1 MPNLVFIYLSE
12 CYGLHGE
19 PENSLGRGIHSASR
33 ADSLRPFCYTLPL
46 LVFTFQTLPSM
57 HRISRKLATAA
68 AILSAG
74 IGIFV
79 ILKLSGPVQQ
89 PVESRERVWRVD
101 TLIAQPEQLSPTLTL
116 YGRVESP
123 ELLRAA
129 APADGRVAAV
139 EVREGQR
146 IEPGQ
151 LLLSMD
157 PRDFVPRVQQ
167 AQADVDDLEAQ
178 LKREQLQ
185 HASNQNAL
193 AHERELLELAES
205 ALKRARDLRG
215 RKLGSDAAVDEAG
228 ENRQRQLLAV
238 TTRQLAV
245 DEHRARLRQYEA
257 RLERARAVLTEAQ
270 LDQERSVVTATF
282 SGIVA
287 KVDVAAGD
295 QVKRADT
302 LLSLYPTDALE
313 VRAKLPAPYQQEL
326 LEALNAGRTLQAVA
340 MAGATEIVLH
350 LDRVSGEA
358 DPSGIDGLFR
368 IQRGAELL
376 RLGSMVTLQLRRAP
390 QTGVVA
396 VPYTALY
403 GNDRMYK
410 LVDGRLQGITVTAL
424 GDYAGADDRSMLL
437 VKSPQ
442 LQAGDQLVTTHL
454 PNAITGLRVE
464 TATDGDTAVAP

>member
-1 MPNLVFIYLSE
+1 MS
-12 CYGLHGE
+12 
-19 PENSLGRGIHSASR
+19 
-33 ADSLRPFCYTLPL
+33 
-46 LVFTFQTLPSM
+46 
-57 HRISRKLATAA
+57 RISRKLGTAA
-68 AILSAG
+68 AILATG
-74 IGIFV
+74 IGSFV
-79 ILKLSGPVQQ
+79 ILKLSGPVEQ

-101 TLIAQPEQLSPTLTL
+101 TLIAQPRQLYPTLTL
-116 YGRVESP
+116 YGRVETP

-151 LLLSMD
+151 LLLTMD
-157 PRDFVPRVQQ
+157 PRDFVPLVQQ
-167 AQADVDDLEAQ
+167 AQADVDDLHAQ

-185 HASNQNAL
+185 HAANQAAL
-193 AHERELLELAES
+193 AHERKLLELAES
-205 ALKRARDLRG
+205 AVKRARDLRE
-215 RKLGSDAAVDEAG
+215 RTLGSDAAVDEAG

-245 DEHRARLRQYEA
+245 DEHAARLRQYEA
-257 RLERARAVLTEAQ
+257 RLERARAVLTQAQ
-270 LDQERSVVTATF
+270 LDQERSAVTAMFTGF
-282 SGIVA
+282 VA
-287 KVDVAAGD
+287 QVDVAAGD

-302 LLSLYPTDALE
+302 LLTLYPSDALE

-326 LEALNAGRTLQAVA
+326 LQALNAGKTLQAVSRT
-340 MAGATEIVLH
+340 GATEIVLH

-368 IQRGAELL
+368 IHSGAELL
-376 RLGSMVTLQLRRAP
+376 RLGSMITLQLQRAP
-390 QTGVVA
+390 QAGVVA

-410 LVDGRLQGITVTAL
+410 LVDGRLQGLTVTAL
-424 GDYAGADDRSMLL
+424 GDYTGAGDQSMLL

-442 LQAGDQLVTTHL
+442 LNAGDQLVTTHL
-454 PNAITGLRVE
+454 PNAVTGLRAEAVAEGE
-464 TATDGDTAVAP
+464 TAALP

>member
-1 MPNLVFIYLSE
+1 MP
-12 CYGLHGE
+12 G
-19 PENSLGRGIHSASR
+19 
-33 ADSLRPFCYTLPL
+33 
-46 LVFTFQTLPSM
+46 
-57 HRISRKLATAA
+57 ISRKLATAF
-68 AILSAG
+68 AILGAG

-89 PVESRERVWRVD
+89 PVESRERVWRVE
-101 TLIAQPEQLSPTLTL
+101 TLLAQPAQLSPTLTL
-116 YGRVESP
+116 YGRVETP

-151 LLLSMD
+151 LLFTMD

-167 AQADVDDLEAQ
+167 AQADVDDLQAQ

-185 HASNQNAL
+185 HAANQDAL
-193 AHERELLELAES
+193 AHERELLELAER
-205 ALKRARDLRG
+205 ALKRARDLRE
-215 RKLGSDAAVDEAG
+215 RKLGSDVALDQAR
-228 ENRQRQLLAV
+228 ENWQRQLLAV
-238 TTRQLAV
+238 TTRQLDV
-245 DEHRARLRQYEA
+245 DEHGARLRQYEA
-257 RLERARAVLTEAQ
+257 RLERARAVLTQAQ
-270 LDQERSVVTATF
+270 LDQERSALSATF
-282 SGIVA
+282 AGFVA
-287 KVDVAAGD
+287 RVNVAAGD

-302 LLSLYPTDALE
+302 LLTLYPSDALE

-326 LEALNAGRTLQAVA
+326 LETLNAGRTLQATA
-340 MAGATEIVLH
+340 RTGATQIVLQ

-368 IQRGAELL
+368 IQHGTDVL
-376 RLGSMVTLQLRRAP
+376 RLGSMLTLQLQRDP
-390 QTGVVA
+390 QAGVVA

-403 GNDRMYK
+403 GNNRLYK

-424 GDYAGADDRSMLL
+424 GDYAGASAQPMLL

-442 LQAGDQLVTTHL
+442 LRAGDQLVTTHL
-454 PNAITGLRVE
+454 PNAVTGLRVDAVNE
-464 TATDGDTAVAP
+464 GDSAAAP

>member
-1 MPNLVFIYLSE
+1 MP
-12 CYGLHGE
+12 
-19 PENSLGRGIHSASR
+19 
-33 ADSLRPFCYTLPL
+33 
-46 LVFTFQTLPSM
+46 
-57 HRISRKLATAA
+57 RISRKLGTAA
-68 AILSAG
+68 AILGTG
-74 IGIFV
+74 IGIFA

-101 TLIAQPEQLSPTLTL
+101 TLMAQPAQLSPTLTL
-116 YGRVESP
+116 YGRVETP

-146 IEPGQ
+146 IEPGR

-167 AQADVDDLEAQ
+167 AQADVDDLQAQ
-178 LKREQLQ
+178 LKRERLQ
-185 HASNQNAL
+185 HAANQDAL

-205 ALKRARDLRG
+205 ALKRARDLRE
-215 RKLGSDAAVDEAG
+215 RKLGSDVAVDQAR
-228 ENRQRQLLAV
+228 ENWQRQLLAV

-245 DEHRARLRQYEA
+245 DEHGARLRQYKA

-282 SGIVA
+282 TGFVA
-287 KVDVAAGD
+287 GVDVAAGD

-302 LLSLYPTDALE
+302 LLTLYPSNALE

-326 LEALNAGRTLQAVA
+326 LATLNAGRTLQATA
-340 MAGATEIVLH
+340 LAGATEIVLH

-368 IQRGAELL
+368 IRRGAELL
-376 RLGSMVTLQLRRAP
+376 RLGSMVTLRLQRDP
-390 QTGVVA
+390 QAGVVA

-403 GNDRMYK
+403 GNDRLYK
-410 LVDGRLQGITVTAL
+410 LVDGRLQGITVMAL
-424 GDYAGADDRSMLL
+424 GDYAGAGDQSMLL

-454 PNAITGLRVE
+454 PNAVTGLRAE
-464 TATDGDTAVAP
+464 AATAGDTAAAP

>member
-1 MPNLVFIYLSE
+1 ME
-12 CYGLHGE
+12 QGA
-19 PENSLGRGIHSASR
+19 HSANH
-33 ADSLRPFCYTLPL
+33 ADPLRPFCYTAVL
-46 LVFTFQTLPSM
+46 LAFAVETLPSM
-57 HRISRKLATAA
+57 LRISRKLGTAA
-68 AILSAG
+68 AILGTG
-74 IGIFV
+74 ISVFV

-101 TLIAQPEQLSPTLTL
+101 TLIAQPEQLSSTLTL
-116 YGRVESP
+116 YGRVETP

-157 PRDFVPRVQQ
+157 QRDFVPRVQQ

-185 HASNQNAL
+185 HAANQDAL

-205 ALKRARDLRG
+205 ALKRAHDLRE
-215 RKLGSDAAVDEAG
+215 RKLGSDAAVDQAG
-228 ENRQRQLLAV
+228 ETRQRQLLAV

-245 DEHRARLRQYEA
+245 DEHGARLRQYEA
-257 RLERARAVLTEAQ
+257 RLQRARAVLAEAQ
-270 LDQERSVVTATF
+270 LDQQRSAVTATF
-282 SGIVA
+282 TGFVA
-287 KVDVAAGD
+287 RVDVAAGD

-313 VRAKLPAPYQQEL
+313 VRAKLPVPYQQEL
-326 LEALNAGRTLQAVA
+326 LEALNAGQTLQAVA
-340 MAGATEIVLH
+340 MTGATEIVLH

-368 IQRGAELL
+368 IQRGAEIL
-376 RLGSMVTLQLRRAP
+376 RLGSMITLQLRRAA

-424 GDYAGADDRSMLL
+424 GDYAGAGDRSMLL

-454 PNAITGLRVE
+454 PNAITGLRAE
-464 TATDGDTAVAP
+464 AATGGDTAATAP

>member
-1 MPNLVFIYLSE
+1 MS
-12 CYGLHGE
+12 
-19 PENSLGRGIHSASR
+19 
-33 ADSLRPFCYTLPL
+33 
-46 LVFTFQTLPSM
+46 
-57 HRISRKLATAA
+57 RISRKLGTAA
-68 AILSAG
+68 AILATG
-74 IGIFV
+74 IGSFV

-101 TLIAQPEQLSPTLTL
+101 TLIAQPRQLYPTLTL
-116 YGRVESP
+116 YGRVETP

-151 LLLSMD
+151 LLLTMD
-157 PRDFVPRVQQ
+157 PRDFVPLVQQ
-167 AQADVDDLEAQ
+167 AQADVDDLQAQ
-178 LKREQLQ
+178 LIREQLQ
-185 HASNQNAL
+185 HAANQDAL
-193 AHERELLELAES
+193 AHERKLLELAES
-205 ALKRARDLRG
+205 AVKRARDLRE

-245 DEHRARLRQYEA
+245 DEHAARLRQYEA
-257 RLERARAVLTEAQ
+257 RLERARAVLTQAQ
-270 LDQERSVVTATF
+270 LDQERSAVTAMFTGF
-282 SGIVA
+282 VA
-287 KVDVAAGD
+287 QVEVASGD

-302 LLSLYPTDALE
+302 LLTLYPSDALE

-326 LEALNAGRTLQAVA
+326 LQALNAGKTLQAVA
-340 MAGATEIVLH
+340 QTGATEIVLH

-368 IQRGAELL
+368 IQSGAELL
-376 RLGSMVTLQLRRAP
+376 RLGSMITLQLQRAA
-390 QTGVVA
+390 QAGVVA

-410 LVDGRLQGITVTAL
+410 LVDGRLQGLIVTAL
-424 GDYAGADDRSMLL
+424 GDYTGAGDQSMLL

-442 LQAGDQLVTTHL
+442 LNAGDQLVTTHL
-454 PNAITGLRVE
+454 PNAVTGLRAEAVAENE
-464 TATDGDTAVAP
+464 TAAAP